1 MILMMQSHKSDDA
14 GVFLGGKDA
23 PNDTTLV
30 QAVGPFRTG
39 LSPAGLEVYVPEKA
53 LALILLEPI
62 RQLRWNSSDGQDSCA
77 SCSAGTVFFIPANQS
92 VAITWPESVQFLSV
106 TIDEGDIVVGK
117 EDSTYSVHGEKPGNI
132 VRFTSKQCLQVSQ
145 IIMQQLQEGET
156 KESNYLWSLHAVL
169 VNLVVRNAMF
179 AQNVGGAQSGLS
191 AYACGQIEAYLKENF
206 RKPVSVPEM
215 ANMLG
220 ISAGHFAT
228 CFRESFGQTP
238 HQFLTRLRLD
248 EAERCLRETD
258 MPISEIAA
266 RLSFSSQS
274 HLTTALRKYRHL
286 TPGEIRR
293 RGKQQ
298 RSRR

>member
-1 MILMMQSHKSDDA
+1 MILMMQNHKSDNA
-14 GVFLGGKDA
+14 AVFLGGKNTAD
-23 PNDTTLV
+23 NTILV
-30 QAVGPFRTG
+30 QAFGPFRTG
-39 LSPAGLEVYVPEKA
+39 LSPAGLEVCMPEKA
-53 LALILLEPI
+53 LALILLEPV
-62 RQLRWNSSDGQDSCA
+62 RQLRWSSSDGQDSCA
-77 SCSAGTVFFIPANQS
+77 SCAAGTVFYIPANHS
-92 VAITWPESVQFLSV
+92 IAITWPESVQFLSV
-106 TIDEGDIVVGK
+106 TIDEGFVVGGK
-117 EDSTYSVHGEKPGNI
+117 ADNTLSTQGEKPGNI
-132 VRFTSKQCLQVSQ
+132 VRFTSKQCLQMSQ
-145 IIMQQLQEGET
+145 IITQQLQEGEMG
-156 KESNYLWSLHAVL
+156 ESDYLWSLHSVL
-169 VNLVVRNAMF
+169 VNLVVKNAMY
-179 AQNVGGAQSGLS
+179 AQNVGGTQSGLS

-238 HQFLTRLRLD
+238 HQYLTRLRLD

-293 RGKQQ
+293 RGRQQ
-298 RSRR
+298 RLRR

>member
-14 GVFLGGKDA
+14 GVFLGGKDTGE
-23 PNDTTLV
+23 DTILV

-39 LSPAGLEVYVPEKA
+39 LSPAGLEVCVPQKA

-62 RQLRWNSSDGQDSCA
+62 RQLRWSSSDEADNCA
-77 SCSAGTVFFIPANQS
+77 SCAAETVFYIPANHS
-92 VAITWPESVQFLSV
+92 IAFTWPESVQFLSV
-106 TIDEGDIVVGK
+106 TIDEGFVVGGK
-117 EDSTYSVHGEKPGNI
+117 ADHTHSREGEKPDNI
-132 VRFTSKQCLQVSQ
+132 VRFTSKQCLQMSQ
-145 IIMQQLQEGET
+145 IITQQLQEGET
-156 KESNYLWSLHAVL
+156 EESNYLWSLHSVL
-169 VNLVVRNAMF
+169 VNLVIKNAVY
-179 AQNVGGAQSGLS
+179 AQNVGGTQSGLS

-206 RKPVSVPEM
+206 RKPVSVPDM

-238 HQFLTRLRLD
+238 HQYLTRLRLD

-293 RGKQQ
+293 RGKQ